1 MSLQGPAGKGMCR
14 PVILVGPPGA
24 GKGTQ
29 AKQVAALYGVPHLS
43 TGDMFRGNIARGTE
57 LGLRAKE
64 FMNRGELVPDEVVCG
79 IVEERVGQP
88 DAAQGFILDGFPRT
102 IPQAQFVDAMLERKG
117 RGNPLAV
124 NIRVDEDVL
133 LKRLTGRRTCSV
145 CGEIYNVHFNPP
157 KVDGICDKDGGKLLE
172 RADDNES
179 TIRQRLV
186 AYNKQTSPLIDYYR
200 EKKLLHEVNGNLE
213 PDQISKTLIPYLK
226 GA

>member
-1 MSLQGPAGKGMCR
+1 MRAQALIFLGA
-14 PVILVGPPGA
+14 PGA

-29 AKQVAALYGVPHLS
+29 AREVAKEFGIPQIS
-43 TGDMFRGNIARGTE
+43 TGDMLREAVKQGSP
-57 LGLRAKE
+57 LGLEAKKKME
-64 FMNRGELVPDEVVCG
+64 AGELVPDEVVCG
-79 IVEERVGQP
+79 IVEERIGRP
-88 DAAQGFILDGFPRT
+88 DSARGFILDGFPRT
-102 IPQAQFVDAMLERKG
+102 IAQAQFVDAMLEKRG

-145 CGEIYNVHFNPP
+145 CGEIYNVHFNPS
-157 KVDGICDKDGGKLLE
+157 KVDGVCDKDGGKLLE
-172 RADDNES
+172 RADDNEA

-200 EKKLLHEVNGNLE
+200 KKKLLHEVNGNLE
-213 PDQISKTLIPYLK
+213 PDQIAKTLIPFLK